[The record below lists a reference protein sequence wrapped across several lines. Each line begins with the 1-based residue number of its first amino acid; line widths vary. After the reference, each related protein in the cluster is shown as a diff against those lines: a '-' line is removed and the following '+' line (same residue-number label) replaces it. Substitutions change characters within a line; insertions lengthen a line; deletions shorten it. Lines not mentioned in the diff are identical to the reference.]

1 MDRRGKIGRKG
12 LSLGVKTV
20 DCEFSS
26 RFWELEL
33 ESYELV
39 EI

>member
-12 LSLGVKTV
+12 LSLGVKKAV
-20 DCEFSS
+20 CEFSS
-26 RFWELEL
+26 RIGELEL
-33 ESYELV
+33 EAHDLV